1 MNIDNLYLQTSSPNT
16 LDFVGIT
23 TYAISIILSLVIVV
37 FSSRF
42 YRISGFFTLG
52 SISIGFTFILASFIL
67 GLFNTPIGNDTLH
80 WIKLVFLS
88 YGFTFLALSYFYK
101 IKESEATFHWIVRMC
116 GLSIVPVMLLS
127 LVLNYVLPNEV
138 SGYFTF
144 EVVFRIYNLFVLS
157 YVCKSALQ
165 SSIKHGKMEFMYVP
179 IAYAVFWLDQYTWIL
194 HNLDENYSTFFLGS
208 VLKVVALTIFVIMF
222 LNINKSKNVV
232 SVNNET

>member
-1 MNIDNLYLQTSSPNT
+1 MDHLYLQISSPNA
-16 LDFVGIT
+16 LDFVAIT
-23 TYAISIILSLVIVV
+23 AYALSIILSLAIVV

-52 SISIGFTFILASFIL
+52 SISIGFTFILASFVL
-67 GLFNTPIGNDTLH
+67 GLFNTFVVNETLL
-80 WIKLVFLS
+80 WIRLVFLS

-101 IKESEATFHWIVRMC
+101 MKEKEATFHWIVRVC

-144 EVVFRIYNLFVLS
+144 EVVFRIYNLFILS

-179 IAYAVFWLDQYTWIL
+179 IAYAVFWLDQYTWLL
-194 HNLDENYSTFFLGS
+194 HDLDKNYSTFFLGS
-208 VLKVVALTIFVIMF
+208 VLKVIALAIFVIMF
-222 LNINKSKNVV
+222 LSINKSKNVV
-232 SVNNET
+232 SVKNET